1 MTQALIDHK
10 HLYSLQGP
18 WTTIY
23 VDGSTGT
30 VDSLRSDDVLPRNV
44 ADSMEAAGAPKNDI
58 AAAAATLSSTA
69 KGMPDPLARFLLIH
83 GGEAVVDEF
92 LPGGMVMM
100 PVTAVASVPDLSPL
114 VRHCPEDFAYVI
126 AEVGHGGG
134 EVYLRYADGD
144 SSRPTGGTPE
154 SHIDGDMEHS
164 RKVQGGG
171 WSHRRYQ
178 QHAEKVWKMNAG
190 DVAAEIDRVARDHR
204 AQLVVVAGD
213 IRARQL
219 VADQVSEETRRKLSI
234 IESNTRAAGADEK
247 TFALQVQELVAR
259 VMANRQRM
267 LLETLAEHEG
277 QATRTTAVGTGPV
290 VTALQ
295 QGQVDTLLLE
305 TPSLDGQTVLALD
318 AAPWVALSEADAAG
332 AGVIGKVP
340 ALAGMLRAVALTD
353 AKVSLYPS
361 GALGS
366 RSIAALLRWPTGPDV
381 PAAV

>member
-1 MTQALIDHK
+1 MTQVLIDHK
-10 HLYSLQGP
+10 HLFNLPGA

-30 VDSLRSDDVLPRNV
+30 VDSLRSDDVLPQNV
-44 ADSMEAAGAPKNDI
+44 SDSMDAAGAPKADS
-58 AAAAATLSSTA
+58 AAAAAALSRSA
-69 KGMPDPLARFLLIH
+69 RGLPDPVARFLLIH
-83 GGEAVVDEF
+83 EGEAVVDEF
-92 LPGGMVMM
+92 LPGGMVMT
-100 PVTAVASVPDLSPL
+100 PVVAVAPVPDLSPL

-134 EVYLRYADGD
+134 EIYLRYADGD
-144 SSRPTGGTPE
+144 VTKPRVGEQSQIE
-154 SHIDGDMEHS
+154 GDREHS
-164 RKVQGGG
+164 RKVHGGG
-171 WSHRRYQ
+171 WSHRRFQ

-190 DVAAEIDRVARDHR
+190 EVAGEIDRVATQHR
-204 AQLVVVAGD
+204 AHLVIVAGD

-219 VADQVSEETRRKLSI
+219 VADQVSDETRRKLSI
-234 IESNTRAAGADEK
+234 IDSNTRAAGADEK
-247 TFALQVQELVAR
+247 AFALQVQELVVR
-259 VMANRQRM
+259 VMAERQRS
-267 LLETLAEHEG
+267 LLETLAAHEG

-318 AAPWVALSEADAAG
+318 SAPWIALSGADTAG
-332 AGVIGKVP
+332 AGVVGKVP

-353 AKVSLYPS
+353 AKVTLYPS
-361 GALGS
+361 GALDS
-366 RSIAALLRWPTGPDV
+366 RSIAALLRWPTGPDL